1 MPYYTNF
8 GHLLCGLLLGMKPEK
23 MELMPYGVAVSFKL
37 TAKDY
42 NRKIK
47 QANQLE
53 VKKIV
58 VALAGP
64 LTNLLIMIIIWQL
77 NMNVFDGLMILYS
90 NLLLIIFNL
99 LPIYPLDGGRVLKG
113 ILHIFLGKIKAE
125 KYTNTISF
133 ISLIIIT
140 LICSILIYLVQNIA
154 IFFIVLVL
162 WGLFIKEDIK
172 YKKRNEIYHL
182 LEKTESNMEKSL
194 EIKSN

>member
-1 MPYYTNF
+1 MSC
-8 GHLLCGLLLGMKPEK
+8 GHLICGLLLGMKPEK
-23 MELMPYGVAVSFKL
+23 MELMPYGVAISFKL

-47 QANQLE
+47 KANQLE
-53 VKKIV
+53 IKKIA

-64 LTNLLIMIIIWQL
+64 LTNILIILIVWQL
-77 NMNVFDGLMILYS
+77 NMNVFDGLMMLYA
-90 NLLLIIFNL
+90 NLLLILFNL
-99 LPIYPLDGGRVLKG
+99 LPIHPLDGGRILKG
-113 ILHIFLGKIKAE
+113 ILHIYLGKIKAE

-133 ISLIIIT
+133 ICLMTIT

-154 IFFIVLVL
+154 IFFIILVL

-182 LEKTESNMEKSL
+182 LEKTEVNLEKSL

>member
-1 MPYYTNF
+1 MSC
-8 GHLLCGLLLGMKPEK
+8 GHLICGLLLGMKPEK
-23 MELMPYGVAVSFKL
+23 MELMPYGVAISFKL

-47 QANQLE
+47 KANQLE
-53 VKKIV
+53 IKKIA

-64 LTNLLIMIIIWQL
+64 LTNILIILIVWQL
-77 NMNVFDGLMILYS
+77 NMNVFDGLMILYA
-90 NLLLIIFNL
+90 NLLLILFNL
-99 LPIYPLDGGRVLKG
+99 LPIHPLDGGRILKG
-113 ILHIFLGKIKAE
+113 ILHIYLGKIKAE

-133 ISLIIIT
+133 ICLMTIT

-154 IFFIVLVL
+154 IFFIILVL

-182 LEKTESNMEKSL
+182 LEKTEVNLEKSL

>member
-1 MPYYTNF
+1 MSC
-8 GHLLCGLLLGMKPEK
+8 GHLICGLLLGMKPEK
-23 MELMPYGVAVSFKL
+23 MELMPYGVAISFKL

-47 QANQLE
+47 KANQLE
-53 VKKIV
+53 IKKIA

-64 LTNLLIMIIIWQL
+64 LTNILIILIVWQL
-77 NMNVFDGLMILYS
+77 NMNVFDGLMMLYA
-90 NLLLIIFNL
+90 NLLLILFNL
-99 LPIYPLDGGRVLKG
+99 LPIHPLDGGRILKG
-113 ILHIFLGKIKAE
+113 ILHIYLGKIKAE

-133 ISLIIIT
+133 ICLMTIT

-154 IFFIVLVL
+154 IFFIISVL

-182 LEKTESNMEKSL
+182 LEKTEVNLEKSL